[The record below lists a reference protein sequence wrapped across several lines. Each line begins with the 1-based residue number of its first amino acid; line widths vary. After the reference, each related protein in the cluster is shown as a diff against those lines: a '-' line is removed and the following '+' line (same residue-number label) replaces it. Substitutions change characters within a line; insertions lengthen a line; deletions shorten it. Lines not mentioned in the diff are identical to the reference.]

1 MATQL
6 AIYVADCLD
15 TSGSKT
21 RSAKTLHHLIRKG
34 SRQFRKTLR
43 SDKDEILRKAANS
56 SDPLVAKITTES
68 RQILFDEE
76 VIAKDDLITDE
87 VPPQPNLSGMGG
99 TSGMFYINIDYRIKT
114 TNFFKKNTH
123 I

>member
-6 AIYVADCLD
+6 AIYIADCLD

-43 SDKDEILRKAANS
+43 SEKDEILRKAANS

-76 VIAKDDLITDE
+76 LIAKDDSISDE

-99 TSGMFYINIDYRIKT
+99 SSGKLI
-114 TNFFKKNTH
+114 
-123 I
+123 